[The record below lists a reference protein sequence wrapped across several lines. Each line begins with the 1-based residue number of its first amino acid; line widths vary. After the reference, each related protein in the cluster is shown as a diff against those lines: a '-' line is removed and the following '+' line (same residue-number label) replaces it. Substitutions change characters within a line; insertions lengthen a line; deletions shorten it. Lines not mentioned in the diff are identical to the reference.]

1 MMTEDDIK
9 KLFEESKNIRSRN
22 PDDEYWMGYVFA
34 LKDVLEIK
42 LIDM

>member
-9 KLFEESKNIRSRN
+9 KLFEESKRIRSRN
-22 PDDEYWMGYVFA
+22 PDDEYWKGYVFA

-42 LIDM
+42 LTDM